1 MLHEFRFDTDMKMLD
16 FVFWMHF
23 RYTWLTGNGD
33 DVTND
38 VAFVSIITHTRFNH
52 LIFRRKNIGL
62 NKFNIVPFSSHLR
75 PSFPFT
81 IRKSGDSFYSIFI
94 AAYYLF
100 STKLLLRWH
109 ISLNYFMQ
117 MPWMNSIDICLL
129 SYVLHRVLIWISHI
143 ISNVAKKSIIFNG
156 NCEYWNKVQIYTILF
171 STITCEMDDNKKKSH
186 IFFFFFSS
194 FLILALGSWLL
205 LHSHFHSILFYSF
218 QMCHSNDRKK

>member
-38 VAFVSIITHTRFNH
+38 VAFVSIIAFRFLAHTPTHTRFNH

-117 MPWMNSIDICLL
+117 MPLNEFDR
-129 SYVLHRVLIWISHI
+129 Y
-143 ISNVAKKSIIFNG
+143 
-156 NCEYWNKVQIYTILF
+156 LF
-171 STITCEMDDNKKKSH
+171 IELCIT
-186 IFFFFFSS
+186 
-194 FLILALGSWLL
+194 
-205 LHSHFHSILFYSF
+205 
-218 QMCHSNDRKK
+218 